1 LKTSSEKETQN
12 ALKMN
17 RRIVKNFLDIIIMSE
32 LRDAHLS
39 GFDIIVFIQKKF
51 DVNMSPG
58 TVYATLYSLERH
70 NLIQGTR
77 LERKRVY
84 QLTQTG
90 VQTIKEMLDA
100 NVAIKSFTSTIL
112 KVH

>member
-1 LKTSSEKETQN
+1 
-12 ALKMN
+12 M
-17 RRIVKNFLDIIIMSE
+17 KNFLDIIILGE

-51 DVNMSPG
+51 NVNLSPG

-70 NLIQGTR
+70 NLIQGTW

-84 QLTQTG
+84 KLTQTG
-90 VQTIKEMLDA
+90 AQTLKELLEA
-100 NVAIKSFTSTIL
+100 NVAIKSFTSKIL